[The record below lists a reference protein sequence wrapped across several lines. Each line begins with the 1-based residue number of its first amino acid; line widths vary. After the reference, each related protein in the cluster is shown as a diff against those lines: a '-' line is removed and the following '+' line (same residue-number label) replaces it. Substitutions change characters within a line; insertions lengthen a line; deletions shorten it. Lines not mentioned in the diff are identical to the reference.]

1 MVHQLI
7 PPINLATSSTV
18 SKHIHTE
25 ERFRPFSLIDN
36 CQDKTK
42 TTNQLLE
49 ILSRGVLP
57 PYLNFAFRPVVSRQA
72 KESEGATSY
81 QTFRAKKTRKQAF

>member
-7 PPINLATSSTV
+7 LISLATSSTV
-18 SKHIHTE
+18 SKHYIHTE

-36 CQDKTK
+36 CQEKTK